1 MSAESLDFVP
11 STQRERT
18 DYFYLRNVVQGALA
32 NEWVKTH
39 SDDDEMKWFTLYH
52 AAFKQIFPS
61 PAVDPVLEAETAKFV
76 AFLKQASP
84 EDASLKLA
92 ELQARLDKMVASV
105 S

>member
-1 MSAESLDFVP
+1 
-11 STQRERT
+11 
-18 DYFYLRNVVQGALA
+18 
-32 NEWVKTH
+32 
-39 SDDDEMKWFTLYH
+39 
-52 AAFKQIFPS
+52 
-61 PAVDPVLEAETAKFV
+61 VDPVLEAETAKFV